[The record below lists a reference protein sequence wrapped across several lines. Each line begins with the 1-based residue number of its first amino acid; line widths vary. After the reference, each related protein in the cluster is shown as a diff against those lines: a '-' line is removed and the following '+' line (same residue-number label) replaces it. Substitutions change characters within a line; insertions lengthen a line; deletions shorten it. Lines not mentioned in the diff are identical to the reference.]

1 MKVLVT
7 GANGQLGRCLQERLS
22 LAGINYLAVSSSELD
37 ITNRDNVRQC
47 IFDFKPDVIIN
58 SAAYTLVDK
67 AETDQE
73 QAYAVNCLGPE
84 NLSLVASEFDCV
96 LLHVSTDY
104 VFDGASSIAYKEGDE
119 TNPKTVYGLTKLQG
133 EKAVASNL
141 KKHITLRT
149 AWVFSE
155 YGSNFLKT
163 MLRLGKER
171 DSLSI
176 VGDQMGCPTYAGDI
190 AFALIEIAKQ
200 TQKEN
205 VNDAL
210 WGLYHYNG
218 DVPVSW
224 YQFAKQIFRIAAQHK
239 DCYKQLV
246 LNDISSSEYPT
257 AAIRPEFSVLDTNKV
272 LSLGVK
278 SCDWQ
283 ASVRKLIDELLIDE

>member
-1 MKVLVT
+1 
-7 GANGQLGRCLQERLS
+7 
-22 LAGINYLAVSSSELD
+22 
-37 ITNRDNVRQC
+37 
-47 IFDFKPDVIIN
+47 
-58 SAAYTLVDK
+58 
-67 AETDQE
+67 
-73 QAYAVNCLGPE
+73 
-84 NLSLVASEFDCV
+84 
-96 LLHVSTDY
+96 
-104 VFDGASSIAYKEGDE
+104 
-119 TNPKTVYGLTKLQG
+119 
-133 EKAVASNL
+133 
-141 KKHITLRT
+141 
-149 AWVFSE
+149 
-155 YGSNFLKT
+155 

-224 YQFAKQIFRIAAQHK
+224 YH
-239 DCYKQLV
+239 
-246 LNDISSSEYPT
+246 
-257 AAIRPEFSVLDTNKV
+257 EFSVLDTNKV

>member
-1 MKVLVT
+1 
-7 GANGQLGRCLQERLS
+7 
-22 LAGINYLAVSSSELD
+22 
-37 ITNRDNVRQC
+37 
-47 IFDFKPDVIIN
+47 
-58 SAAYTLVDK
+58 
-67 AETDQE
+67 
-73 QAYAVNCLGPE
+73 
-84 NLSLVASEFDCV
+84 

-133 EKAVASNL
+133 D
-141 KKHITLRT
+141 RT

-224 YQFAKQIFRIAAQHK
+224 YHFPYLIQTKYYRW
-239 DCYKQLV
+239 V
-246 LNDISSSEYPT
+246 LNRVIGRLVC
-257 AAIRPEFSVLDTNKV
+257 ANL
-272 LSLGVK
+272 
-278 SCDWQ
+278 
-283 ASVRKLIDELLIDE
+283 